1 MVTTTISGVNV
12 QLIDFHSDK
21 SNEMVIPNEDG
32 SYTVLINSRSA
43 CNKQLE
49 AYNHALKHIEN
60 EDFEKSDIQ
69 KIEAM
74 THTACSWE

>member
-1 MVTTTISGVNV
+1 M
-12 QLIDFHSDK
+12 QLIDFHSHK
-21 SNEMVIPNEDG
+21 SNEMIVPNEDG

-49 AYNHALKHIEN
+49 AYNHALSHIEN

-69 KIEAM
+69 EIEII
-74 THTACSWE
+74 THTVRG